1 MMPNLKLA
9 FRTLFKSPF
18 VTIVAA
24 LSLSL
29 GIGANA
35 AIFSLFNEMLM
46 QPLPVPHPERLVN
59 VAAPGV
65 KSGSTSCNQSGNCD
79 VILSY
84 PMFRDLE
91 RQQTVFTGLA
101 AHRLFN
107 TNLAFRGQTVN
118 AEAAMVSGSYFPTLG
133 LRPAAGRLLT
143 PDDDKIVGAN
153 FVAVL
158 SYRFWTQT
166 LGSDASVINQTMTV
180 NGSPMTIVGIAPEG
194 FDGTTVGSRP
204 KIYVPISM
212 RGQMNA
218 GFKGFENRR
227 SYWIYA
233 FARLKP
239 GVSIDQA
246 RAAMNTLYRPIIESV
261 EAPLQKGMSAPTL
274 DRFRKKQLVLTD
286 GRRGQSSVQREA
298 RVPLLL
304 LLAVTGIVLLIA
316 CANIANLLL
325 ARAANRAME
334 MAVRLS
340 LGATRRQLLAQLLTE
355 SVLLALIGGV
365 ASLVVARWTLAAMTA
380 LLPAQV
386 TSTLDFTLNTGAVL
400 FAGAMSI
407 GTGLLF
413 GIFPALHSTRP
424 ELVSTLRS
432 GAGNLSGT
440 KSASRF
446 RTILVTTQI
455 ALSTAML
462 ICAGLFI
469 KSLNN
474 VSHVDLGLT
483 LDKVS
488 TFTISPAL
496 SGYDSARSMSLY
508 NRLEEALRAT
518 PGVTGVTTSLVP
530 ILSGSN
536 WGTDV
541 AVQGFKKGPDTESNS
556 RFNEI
561 GTSYFATMG
570 QRLLAG
576 REFTLADAKGA
587 PKVAI
592 INEAFARKFGLM
604 KPGDSPA
611 VVVGKLM
618 GYDAGD
624 TLDAQIVGIVRDAK
638 YSQVKDSIPALFF
651 TPYRQDTN
659 IGTISFYVR
668 SSLPPEQMLPTIP
681 KVVRKL
687 DASLP
692 LESFKTMDQQVRD
705 NIFLDRMIS
714 TLSASFALLA
724 TLLASVGL
732 YGVLA
737 YSVAQR
743 TNEIGIRVALGA
755 DSMRVR
761 LMVLRQVGM
770 MTLTGGLVGVVAAI
784 GMGRAARSL
793 LFEIKGY
800 DPFVLVASA
809 LLLALVS
816 LAAGYLPAQ
825 RASKIDPIRAL
836 RYE

>member
-1 MMPNLKLA
+1 
-9 FRTLFKSPF
+9 
-18 VTIVAA
+18 
-24 LSLSL
+24 
-29 GIGANA
+29 
-35 AIFSLFNEMLM
+35 
-46 QPLPVPHPERLVN
+46 
-59 VAAPGV
+59 
-65 KSGSTSCNQSGNCD
+65 
-79 VILSY
+79 
-84 PMFRDLE
+84 
-91 RQQTVFTGLA
+91 
-101 AHRLFN
+101 
-107 TNLAFRGQTVN
+107 
-118 AEAAMVSGSYFPTLG
+118 
-133 LRPAAGRLLT
+133 
-143 PDDDKIVGAN
+143 
-153 FVAVL
+153 
-158 SYRFWTQT
+158 
-166 LGSDASVINQTMTV
+166 
-180 NGSPMTIVGIAPEG
+180 
-194 FDGTTVGSRP
+194 
-204 KIYVPISM
+204 
-212 RGQMNA
+212 
-218 GFKGFENRR
+218 
-227 SYWIYA
+227 
-233 FARLKP
+233 
-239 GVSIDQA
+239 
-246 RAAMNTLYRPIIESV
+246 
-261 EAPLQKGMSAPTL
+261 
-274 DRFRKKQLVLTD
+274 
-286 GRRGQSSVQREA
+286 
-298 RVPLLL
+298 
-304 LLAVTGIVLLIA
+304 
-316 CANIANLLL
+316 
-325 ARAANRAME
+325 
-334 MAVRLS
+334 
-340 LGATRRQLLAQLLTE
+340 
-355 SVLLALIGGV
+355 
-365 ASLVVARWTLAAMTA
+365 
-380 LLPAQV
+380 
-386 TSTLDFTLNTGAVL
+386 
-400 FAGAMSI
+400 
-407 GTGLLF
+407 
-413 GIFPALHSTRP
+413 
-424 ELVSTLRS
+424 
-432 GAGNLSGT
+432 
-440 KSASRF
+440 
-446 RTILVTTQI
+446 
-455 ALSTAML
+455 ML

-483 LDKVS
+483 LDNVA

-496 SGYDSARSMSLY
+496 SGYDSTRSMSLY

-518 PGVTGVTTSLVP
+518 PGVTGVTASLVP

-541 AVQGFKKGPDTESNS
+541 SVQGFKKGPDTDANV

-561 GTSYFATMG
+561 GTSYFAALG

-576 REFTLADAKGA
+576 REFTLADTKGA
-587 PKVAI
+587 AKVAI
-592 INEAFARKFGLM
+592 VNETFARRFGLLTS
-604 KPGDSPA
+604 GESPA

-618 GYDAGD
+618 GYSGGD
-624 TLDAQIVGIVRDAK
+624 SLDTQIVGVVRDAK
-638 YSQVKDSIPALFF
+638 YSQVKDSIPAMYFS
-651 TPYRQDTN
+651 PYRQDTN

-668 SSLPPEQMLPTIP
+668 SSLPPEQMLPAIP